1 MRLIGQWLILSWAWL
16 WKIAFRLTDLTYA
29 TWGIQGGKGR
39 PTMGGVF
46 DRLNSKLEAREMEG
60 GISALDLKDLPPGLR
75 KVMRLMLR
83 EVEMGYPAICEAM
96 EAMPEAERLSRSEL
110 DQALEQLHKQGW
122 LIKLGEER
130 ITYKVNLRRKAG
142 STLAQG
148 FWNSLDKK
156 IEESKSAP
164 KPEGDTE

>member
-1 MRLIGQWLILSWAWL
+1 MRMRRGLTLLCARLWTLGLRLI
-16 WKIAFRLTDLTYA
+16 KLTCAAPGT
-29 TWGIQGGKGR
+29 IQAEGR
-39 PTMGGVF
+39 RAMSGVF
-46 DRLNSKLEAREMEG
+46 DRLNSKLEARAMEG

-96 EAMPEAERLSRSEL
+96 ETMPEAERLNRSEL
-110 DQALEQLHKQGW
+110 DQALEQLSKQGW

-148 FWNSLDKK
+148 IWNALDKK
-156 IEESKSAP
+156 I
-164 KPEGDTE
+164 

>member
-1 MRLIGQWLILSWAWL
+1 M
-16 WKIAFRLTDLTYA
+16 
-29 TWGIQGGKGR
+29 
-39 PTMGGVF
+39 GVF

-96 EAMPEAERLSRSEL
+96 EALPEAERLSRSEL

-148 FWNSLDKK
+148 FWNSLDRK
-156 IEESKSAP
+156 IEENKSAQ
-164 KPEGDTE
+164 KPGEVKPGSDTE

>member
-1 MRLIGQWLILSWAWL
+1 M
-16 WKIAFRLTDLTYA
+16 
-29 TWGIQGGKGR
+29 
-39 PTMGGVF
+39 GVF

-60 GISALDLKDLPPGLR
+60 GISALDLRDLPPGLR

-83 EVEMGYPAICEAM
+83 EVEMTYPAIGEAM
-96 EAMPEAERLSRSEL
+96 EAMPEAERLNRSEL
-110 DQALEQLHKQGW
+110 DQALEQLSKQGW

-148 FWNSLDKK
+148 IWNALDKR
-156 IEESKSAP
+156 IEESKNKPSGEQGDEDKP
-164 KPEGDTE
+164 KPDSSA

>member
-1 MRLIGQWLILSWAWL
+1 
-16 WKIAFRLTDLTYA
+16 
-29 TWGIQGGKGR
+29 
-39 PTMGGVF
+39 MGGVF

-83 EVEMGYPAICEAM
+83 EVELTYPAICEAM
-96 EAMPEAERLSRSEL
+96 ETMPEAERLNRSEL
-110 DQALEQLHKQGW
+110 DQALEQLNKQGW

-148 FWNSLDKK
+148 IWNTLDKK
-156 IEESKSAP
+156 IDESKSAQ
-164 KPEGDTE
+164 KPEEEKPGD